1 MINKAIKHSYL
12 LMIEN
17 SETYRQHYTPTSG
30 KMIQKEAHIT
40 WHAISS
46 ILPLDFHRNIQ
57 VEDVKYNYYNYGLG
71 LYGSTE
77 TIFKVIEKPV
87 RVLPYAR
94 LFQIAV
100 TFEIDS
106 TKYELTRLEFSL
118 FDWLSAIG
126 GLSSI
131 VLGASTVISALD
143 SPQRYVTA
151 ALVGDRRAPSND
163 PKRARAFT

>member
-1 MINKAIKHSYL
+1 M
-12 LMIEN
+12 
-17 SETYRQHYTPTSG
+17 
-30 KMIQKEAHIT
+30 
-40 WHAISS
+40 
-46 ILPLDFHRNIQ
+46 
-57 VEDVKYNYYNYGLG
+57 
-71 LYGSTE
+71 E

-106 TKYELTRLEFSL
+106 TKYEIVRLEFSF

-131 VLGASTVISALD
+131 VLGASTVISALE

-151 ALVGDRRAPSND
+151 ALIGDRRPPSND
-163 PKRARAFT
+163 PKRVRAYTQDEMKIKCMPGLQANAIMRRWVPRCCFKPACGSRKARLLGEAYEGINKSFYVHNIVK